1 MKQLLSITFIFL
13 FSSFFCFG
21 QTGNTS
27 LKGKVTDKET
37 GEGIAFV
44 SIGIEGT
51 FLGTASNPDG
61 LFELRI
67 PDENLQKNLY
77 FSAIGYKNISFPIT
91 DFSQKQDIA
100 IALVPQSY
108 KIEEVSVAAES
119 QVLQRIL
126 RTVSEQIPTNY
137 LSGPANLKMY
147 YEERESIDNS
157 PSKTNKYI
165 VDLYDASGYSHP
177 SWADAYKNRK
187 YQITESQ
194 TETSALHFQDASNN
208 LDEILEMDIARLSN
222 SILNPKLLND
232 FELKMEA
239 RTLFDGDSVWIV
251 SYEATKLDLVHTG
264 SYYPTSFQGKIYIR
278 FSDYAVLR
286 NEIKLAEYKSN
297 PQGRSLAVKTNPDTK
312 IQMNITIGYKKV
324 NGKFVPAFIDS
335 EKHFTSASRQS
346 VYESGKA
353 VILEVSAMNT
363 KPIKNRD
370 YVSNVKTNENFW
382 KNFVAPTN

>member
-1 MKQLLSITFIFL
+1 MKQSLSITLAFL
-13 FSSFFCFG
+13 FASFFCFG
-21 QTGNTS
+21 QAGNVT

-77 FSAIGYKNISFPIT
+77 FSAIGYQNMSFPIP
-91 DFSQKQDIA
+91 DFSQKQNIA
-100 IALVPQSY
+100 ISLVPQSY

-126 RTVSEQIPTNY
+126 RTASEQIPKNY

-147 YEERESIDNS
+147 YEERKSVDNAAS
-157 PSKTNKYI
+157 QTNRYI
-165 VDLYDASGYSHP
+165 VDLYDASGYTKP
-177 SWADAYKNRK
+177 SWSNSYKNRK

-194 TETSALHFQDASNN
+194 SETSSLHFRDASNN
-208 LDEILEMDIARLSN
+208 LDEILEMDIARLLN
-222 SILNPKLLND
+222 TILNPKLLND
-232 FELKMEA
+232 YKLKMEA
-239 RTLFDGDSVWIV
+239 KTRFDGDSVWIV
-251 SYEATKLDLVHTG
+251 SYEATKLDLAHTG

-286 NEIKLAEYKSN
+286 NEIKLSEYKSN
-297 PQGRSLAVKTNPDTK
+297 PQGRSLAVKSNPDTK
-312 IQMNITIGYKKV
+312 IQMNITAGYKKV
-324 NGKFVPAFIDS
+324 NGKFVLAFIDS
-335 EKHFTSASRQS
+335 EKHFTSASNHD

-353 VILEVSAMNT
+353 VILEVSTQNT

-370 YVSNVKTNENFW
+370 YVSAAKTNVSFW
-382 KNFVAPTN
+382 KDFVAPTN